1 MSTPGSPPSAPA
13 PGAPT
18 SVPPL
23 DTTLTN
29 KDNID
34 FFTAPSFTT
43 STTTATE
50 ANGKTPSSTP
60 LSPTTLE
67 VKSPTKDASEPIPA
81 PPTPITAT
89 KPTLTSPITPSQ
101 PMVTITNVEIISS
114 VSSITSASPTS
125 ATIATPTSTVAAVNG
140 SSNGTVQPEDM
151 EGITETL
158 SPVEPEAPAGP
169 SGEAQDGRLSALEE
183 QLKAQAEELEKYKR
197 DNQRLYIELE
207 DSNQDLAS
215 LKDERERNHGAY
227 NDLSRQY
234 YDLQTKLIKKEQE
247 YDTMSKNYLEHVRM
261 IRATDDDHSTIM
273 DRLNQLKASIE
284 HLVRKAQGSRSV
296 NLNKDAVIEHFK
308 ASGLLEN
315 FPVSEEKLEP
325 YQLNLYMESVIM
337 STLVSHF
344 FDKSLSCIFEYNK
357 GFKEIYDW
365 MHHRN
370 NKLAVRWR
378 QQLCVMIIQ
387 DPVTKAR
394 QEEEVNTA
402 STALTE
408 LVSNVYANSNEAA
421 KLRDICN
428 KAFELAIAM
437 NAMDNVIS
445 PVTVPLGSDFDDD
458 EMGTSLKS
466 NPEGKVALVIFPAF
480 KDQVS
485 AFNVRPKVWCY

>member
-1 MSTPGSPPSAPA
+1 MTTTGSPPAPAPA
-13 PGAPT
+13 PGAPIT

-34 FFTAPSFTT
+34 FFSAPTFSP
-43 STTTATE
+43 SADS
-50 ANGKTPSSTP
+50 NGKKPSSTP

-67 VKSPTKDASEPIPA
+67 VKSPTKDASEPILA
-81 PPTPITAT
+81 PPTPVIAT
-89 KPTLTSPITPSQ
+89 KPILTSPITPSQ
-101 PMVTITNVEIISS
+101 PTVTITNVEIISS
-114 VSSITSASPTS
+114 VSSISSASPTS
-125 ATIATPTSTVAAVNG
+125 ATSTPATPVAAVNG
-140 SSNGTVQPEDM
+140 SSNGIVLPEDM
-151 EGITETL
+151 EGI
-158 SPVEPEAPAGP
+158 VEPEAPAGP

-183 QLKAQAEELEKYKR
+183 QVKAQAEELEKLKR
-197 DNQRLYIELE
+197 DNQRLYTEWE

-247 YDTMSKNYLEHVRM
+247 YDTMSRNYLEHVRM

-296 NLNKDAVIEHFK
+296 NLNRAAVIEHFK

-315 FPVSEEKLEP
+315 FPVSEDKLEP

-394 QEEEVNTA
+394 QDEEVNTA

-408 LVSNVYANSNEAA
+408 LVSNVYTNSNEAA
-421 KLRDICN
+421 KLRDICT
-428 KAFELAIAM
+428 KAFELSIAM

-445 PVTVPLGSDFDDD
+445 PITVPLGSDFDDD

>member
-1 MSTPGSPPSAPA
+1 MTTPGSPTSAT
-13 PGAPT
+13 PGAAPVT
-18 SVPPL
+18 SSIPPL
-23 DTTLTN
+23 DTSLTN
-29 KDNID
+29 ADNIS
-34 FFTAPSFTT
+34 FFTEPSFSP
-43 STTTATE
+43 STTTE
-50 ANGKTPSSTP
+50 VNGKKVSSP

-67 VKSPTKDASEPIPA
+67 VKSPTKDEPIS
-81 PPTPITAT
+81 PPTPVTAT
-89 KPTLTSPITPSQ
+89 KPSMASPTLTSPITPSQ
-101 PMVTITNVEIISS
+101 PAVANINVEIVSS
-114 VSSITSASPTS
+114 VTSISSASPTF
-125 ATIATPTSTVAAVNG
+125 ATPATPATAAAPAING
-140 SSNGTVQPEDM
+140 SSNGTSQPEDM
-151 EGITETL
+151 EDVIVETL
-158 SPVEPEAPAGP
+158 KPVEPEAPAGP
-169 SGEAQDGRLSALEE
+169 SGEAQDGRLSAFDE
-183 QLKAQAEELEKYKR
+183 QVKAQAEELEKLRR
-197 DNQRLYIELE
+197 DNQKLYAELE

-227 NDLSRQY
+227 NDLSRQF

-247 YDTMSKNYLEHVRM
+247 YDTMSRNYLEHVRM

-273 DRLNQLKASIE
+273 DRLNQLKANIE

-296 NLNKDAVIEHFK
+296 NLNKTAVVEHFK

-315 FPVSEEKLEP
+315 FPVSEDKLEP

-402 STALTE
+402 SAALTE
-408 LVSNVYANSNEAA
+408 LISNVYTTQTRLPSCG
-421 KLRDICN
+421 IS
-428 KAFELAIAM
+428 AIR
-437 NAMDNVIS
+437 
-445 PVTVPLGSDFDDD
+445 PLSWP
-458 EMGTSLKS
+458 L
-466 NPEGKVALVIFPAF
+466 L
-480 KDQVS
+480 
-485 AFNVRPKVWCY
+485 

>member
-1 MSTPGSPPSAPA
+1 MTTTPGSPPSAPA

-23 DTTLTN
+23 DTNLTN
-29 KDNID
+29 KDNIS
-34 FFTAPSFTT
+34 FFSAPNFSP
-43 STTTATE
+43 SAAE
-50 ANGKTPSSTP
+50 ANGKKPSSTP

-67 VKSPTKDASEPIPA
+67 VKSPTKDASESIPA

-101 PMVTITNVEIISS
+101 PTVTITNVEIISS
-114 VSSITSASPTS
+114 ISSISSASPTS
-125 ATIATPTSTVAAVNG
+125 ATSVPTTPVAAVNG

-151 EGITETL
+151 EGVTETL
-158 SPVEPEAPAGP
+158 NPVEPEAPAGA

-183 QLKAQAEELEKYKR
+183 QLKAQAEELEKYKH
-197 DNQRLYIELE
+197 DNQRLYAELE

-247 YDTMSKNYLEHVRM
+247 YDTMSRNYLEHVRM

-284 HLVRKAQGSRSV
+284 HLVRKAQGSRSI
-296 NLNKDAVIEHFK
+296 NLNKDAVVEHFK

-315 FPVSEEKLEP
+315 FPVSEDKLEP

-408 LVSNVYANSNEAA
+408 LVSNVYTNSNEGA

-445 PVTVPLGSDFDDD
+445 PVTVPIGSDFDDD